1 MTTYLERAVADTCNR
16 FTMIMFCYR
25 RQVVPVDAYFYNRRG
40 FEKVSN
46 SLRDRYLMLE
56 GFLTLQQD
64 YARIAGR
71 SSKC

>member
-1 MTTYLERAVADTCNR
+1 VTTHLEMAVADTANR
-16 FTMIMFCYR
+16 LSMIMFCYR

-40 FEKVSN
+40 FEKVSK
-46 SLRDRYLMLE
+46 SLRERYVMLE